1 MSKNISDLDTRRIS
15 TSSQTNYPDIEKVKY
30 SRPYKKYNE
39 CNQLDESL
47 IPAFKLPI
55 VKPYIENF
63 SPIA

>member
-39 CNQLDESL
+39 CNQ
-47 IPAFKLPI
+47 
-55 VKPYIENF
+55 
-63 SPIA
+63 